1 MYHIV
6 MELRHLRYFLAVAE
20 ELNFRRAAE
29 RVGIA
34 QPPLS
39 SQIHDL
45 EAELG
50 VQLFRRVPKG
60 AELTEAGAAFF
71 AEVPSIFERVDQ
83 AVRMAQ
89 RGGRGEVGHLRVGYT
104 GSTSFNNLV
113 PEALRQFRRA
123 YPEVELT
130 LEELN
135 SLQLLDRLTHQRL
148 DAVFIRPGR
157 EPVSGAAVLS
167 LPPESMMIVVP
178 AEHRLAHFYA
188 VELKDLAGEPLI
200 LFSRL
205 LGPALYDEIIEA
217 CRRAG
222 FEPIIGQ
229 VAPQITSIANL
240 VAVELGVSIVPARM
254 ANAAIPGVRFLP
266 IKGDAPVARLAL
278 ATRSEDRSVITANF
292 VRFVRRAADKP

>member
-1 MYHIV
+1 

-50 VQLFRRVPKG
+50 VRLFRRVPKG
-60 AELTEAGAAFF
+60 AELTEAGAAFL

-113 PEALRQFRRA
+113 PEALRQFRRTYA
-123 YPEVELT
+123 EVELT

-157 EPVSGAAVLS
+157 EPISGVAVLP

-178 AEHRLAHFYA
+178 AEHRLAHLYA

-205 LGPALYDEIIEA
+205 LGSALYDEIIDA

-292 VRFVRRAADKP
+292 VRFVRRAAEKP

>member
-1 MYHIV
+1 MYQTP

-50 VQLFRRVPKG
+50 VRLFRRVPKG
-60 AELTEAGAAFF
+60 AELTEAGAAFL

-157 EPVSGAAVLS
+157 KPVSGAAVLS

-178 AEHRLAHFYA
+178 AEHRLAHLYA
-188 VELKDLAGEPLI
+188 VEMKDLAGEPLI

-205 LGPALYDEIIEA
+205 LGPALYDEIIQA

-292 VRFVRRAADKP
+292 VRFVRRAAEKP